1 MATCLDCE
9 MTKLDDDEKNML
21 EITCLENIRTNFE
34 KEKEGMELMTTRL
47 LMGFNDVR
55 NTPIEIGFI

>member
-1 MATCLDCE
+1 